1 MTKRDGGVTGVTAF
15 DALDTMLLMGLK
27 DEYRRAL
34 RIVENANFNKSSVTI
49 LVYSLYTST
58 DRCSFRKII
67 FPILKRSSGILE
79 ACSPHMPF
87 RQTKYCLIVQK
98 SLLRYW
104 IPYSTLRPVW
114 HDILSTLSRLC
125 NIFLILP
132 PIRIYLSREAYRQS
146 VISRQNRFHS

>member
-1 MTKRDGGVTGVTAF
+1 VTAF

-98 SLLRYW
+98 SLPRYW